1 MPVGEPID
9 AQAAESG
16 FRLLRRPDL
25 LSLTLVTWVFFFLY
39 GPVEVA
45 LPVYVAVD
53 LQAPAGLLGAYWT
66 TFGVGALAA
75 SLITGTIRGR
85 NMRRIT
91 LLIIAGWGACLLPF
105 AFAPIPVTLVAFAI
119 GGLIYGPFIP
129 LTYALFQS
137 ATTAANLPFV
147 LAARSAVVMVSTP
160 LGTAIGGPLVGSLG
174 GVGNARGVRCGD
186 RPAGRGRRA
195 SCGAASGHRPRPR
208 RPSPRRDWSGIEK

>member
-1 MPVGEPID
+1 MRGRRSPD
-9 AQAAESG
+9 SG
-16 FRLLRRPDL
+16 SSGALTC

-53 LQAPAGLLGAYWT
+53 LQASAGLLGALLDVVRRRRP
-66 TFGVGALAA
+66 GGDPDHRHHPRPQHAPDDAA
-75 SLITGTIRGR
+75 HRCRLGG
-85 NMRRIT
+85 
-91 LLIIAGWGACLLPF
+91 CLLPF

-137 ATTAANLPFV
+137 STTAANLPFV

-174 GVGNARGVRCGD
+174 ASATLALSGVATLLL
-186 RPAGRGRRA
+186 AA
-195 SCGAASGHRPRPR
+195 AASVLWTGQESRSDP
-208 RPSPRRDWSGIEK
+208 SGIEKRPPSGGE